1 MLEITVV
8 RDVYQRLC
16 SSISR
21 LYVNL
26 FLAEDPIHLFV
37 SIKIVLFKGASF
49 EIVNTSCKIVNKKL
63 CTDGDVLDID
73 S

>member
-1 MLEITVV
+1 MF
-8 RDVYQRLC
+8 
-16 SSISR
+16 ISDCVH
-21 LYVNL
+21 LFPDYVNL